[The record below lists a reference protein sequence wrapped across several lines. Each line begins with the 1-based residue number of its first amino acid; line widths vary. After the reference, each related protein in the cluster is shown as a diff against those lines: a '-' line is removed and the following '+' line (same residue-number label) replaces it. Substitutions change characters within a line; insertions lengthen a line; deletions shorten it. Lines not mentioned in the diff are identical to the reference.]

1 MASRITDS
9 GLYAHLWGTAETR
22 AIFGERA
29 RLQGWLDVIAALA
42 RAQAAEGIIPADA
55 ARLIGEHARVE
66 RIDLEFAAERT
77 RATSHSTLGL
87 IQALQAALP
96 ARAREHVYTGAT
108 VQDITDTWTALAIRE
123 CGAIVWRDLRRAEDR
138 LLSLAAAHR
147 DTLMAGR
154 THGQAGSP
162 VTFGWKAASWADEIR
177 RHLDR
182 MRDGGPRW
190 LVGQLGG
197 GVGSLVFYGGKGLAV
212 RARFCAELGL
222 ADPGISWLSAR
233 DRVAEFAQ
241 VLAFVCATLARIGVE
256 VYELQRPE
264 IGELAEP
271 ASTGAVGSITMPHK
285 RNPEASEH
293 LDTLA
298 RLARANAGVLIEG
311 MAAQHERDG
320 RGWKAEWV
328 ALPEVCLL
336 TATALQMANTLIDG
350 LQVDPDAM
358 RRNLE
363 RAAGYTGSERI
374 LGLLAA
380 RLGGRRAQA
389 LLQEALADGSR
400 LSITAAEALAKAGL
414 SDDAGLPGE
423 AGPPDADEPGGAAWQ
438 PSPQDAGEC
447 GAMVDIVVARARAAR
462 AAEPARWP

>member
-1 MASRITDS
+1 MASRVTDS
-9 GLYAHLWGTAETR
+9 GLYAHLWGTAEAR
-22 AIFGERA
+22 AIFDERA

-42 RAQAAEGIIPADA
+42 RAQAAEGVIPADA
-55 ARLIGEHARVE
+55 ARLIGEHARVDQ
-66 RIDLEFAAERT
+66 IDLEFAAEQT

-96 ARAREHVYTGAT
+96 GRAREHVYTGAT
-108 VQDITDTWTALAIRE
+108 VQDITDTWTALAIRG
-123 CGAIVWRDLRRAEDR
+123 CGAIVWRDLRRIEDR

-182 MRDGGPRW
+182 MRDGAPRW

-222 ADPGISWLSAR
+222 ADPGISWLTAR
-233 DRVAEFAQ
+233 DRGAEFTQ
-241 VLAFVCATLARIGVE
+241 LLALICGTLARIGGE

-264 IGELAEP
+264 IGELAEAAP
-271 ASTGAVGSITMPHK
+271 AGTVGSITMPHK

-298 RLARANAGVLIEG
+298 RLVRANAAVMTEGV
-311 MAAQHERDG
+311 AQQHERDG

-328 ALPEVCLL
+328 AWPEACLL
-336 TATALQMANTLIDG
+336 AATALQTAIG
-350 LQVDPDAM
+350 LLSGLTVDAAAM

-363 RAAGYTGSERI
+363 RDGGYPVSERV
-374 LGLLAA
+374 LARLAA
-380 RLGGRRAQA
+380 RMGARQAQRS
-389 LLQEALADGSR
+389 LQEAFAGASGR
-400 LSITAAEALAKAGL
+400 TAGQVLV
-414 SDDAGLPGE
+414 DAGLFGPAE
-423 AGPPDADEPGGAAWQ
+423 AAELTAQPDTGSCP
-438 PSPQDAGEC
+438 
-447 GAMVDIVVARARAAR
+447 AMVDLVVERARAAR
-462 AAEPARWP
+462 AAEPREWP